1 MSFLYREK
9 VKAEWIDYNCH
20 MQDAFYGLVF
30 SHAVDSFQ
38 DAVGFNAEYRRET
51 GCTIYLVEEHKYFL
65 REVKEGNLLEV
76 YIDLLAVTEKLFH
89 LHCRMVSNAEEVA
102 VSELV
107 EMHVQQKPIP
117 KGAAI
122 PATILE
128 NMNHYA
134 LAPEAQEGIA
144 RRSRSM
150 SITRKVGKCA

>member
-1 MSFLYREK
+1 
-9 VKAEWIDYNCH
+9 
-20 MQDAFYGLVF
+20 MQDAYYGLVF
-30 SHAVDSFQ
+30 SYAVDSFQ
-38 DAVGFNAEYRRET
+38 DAVGFNADYRRET

-65 REVKEGNLLEV
+65 REVKEGDLLEV
-76 YIDLLAVTEKLFH
+76 YIDLLTVTEKLIH

-128 NMNHYA
+128 NMKHYA
-134 LAPEAQEGIA
+134 LAPEAQEDIV

-150 SITRKVGKCA
+150 SITRQVGTCA

>member
-65 REVKEGNLLEV
+65 REVKEGDSLEV
-76 YIDLLAVTEKLFH
+76 YIDLLAVTEKLIH

-128 NMNHYA
+128 NMKHYA
-134 LAPEAQEGIA
+134 IAPEVQEDIV

-150 SITRKVGKCA
+150 SITRQVGKCA